1 MSNQN
6 NSKRSFT
13 CVLVMDVEAP
23 TREKAAEKFV
33 DEIEEG
39 WISPEDVQIE

>member
-1 MSNQN
+1 MSNQ
-6 NSKRSFT
+6 SKKSFT

-23 TREKAAEKFV
+23 SKEAAAEKFV